1 MLRKDFLKGLIASAI
16 IKPSIVKDDV
26 VFVKIFIAQDF
37 VAGFQYYDGLKSLE
51 YMKTGDVLNL
61 IREPENAYDDNAI
74 ALYWQNQK
82 IGFVP
87 RDINAVL
94 AALLDAKD
102 LELIAE
108 ITYLE
113 KNVETW
119 ECVAFAISYL
129 KERKNNE
136 NIPLHLT
143 NTESPIYKTKLN
155 VDEMDENQV
164 TLEDFFESGTS
175 VLKID
180 EFPKHLKDLKKKA
193 RTKTIVKDDKGDLY
207 AIYRHSETLEFMYEI
222 YGAELFIDSNGVRYV
237 KGIFKDKYLSS

>member
-1 MLRKDFLKGLIASAI
+1 MHRKDFLKGLIASAI
-16 IKPSIVKDDV
+16 IKPSIIKDDV
-26 VFVKIFIAQDF
+26 EFVKIFIAQDF
-37 VAGFQYYDGLKSLE
+37 VAGFQYYDGIKSLE

-61 IREPENAYDDNAI
+61 IREPENTYDDNAI
-74 ALYWQNQK
+74 ALYWQNHK

-87 RDINAVL
+87 RDINTVL

-102 LELIAE
+102 LNLIAE

-129 KERKNNE
+129 KEKRMEEKV
-136 NIPLHLT
+136 PQYLT
-143 NTESPIYKTKLN
+143 TLDSPKYLTKLDSEELN
-155 VDEMDENQV
+155 EYNV
-164 TLEDFFESGTS
+164 TLDDFFEGSAS

-193 RTKTIVKDDKGDLY
+193 RTKTIVKDDKGSLY

-237 KGIFKDKYLSS
+237 KGVFKDKYLAS

>member
-16 IKPSIVKDDV
+16 IKPSIIKDDV
-26 VFVKIFIAQDF
+26 EFVKIFIAQDF
-37 VAGFQYYDGLKSLE
+37 VAGFQYYDGIKSLE

-61 IREPENAYDDNAI
+61 IREPENTYDDNAI
-74 ALYWQNQK
+74 ALYWQNHK

-102 LELIAE
+102 LNLIAE

-136 NIPLHLT
+136 DIPLYLT
-143 NTESPIYKTKLN
+143 STEPPNYKTKLSI
-155 VDEMDENQV
+155 DEMEENQV
-164 TLEDFFESGTS
+164 TLEDFFESGAS

-237 KGIFKDKYLSS
+237 KGIFKDKYLAS